1 MLMVGAFIAFFLG
14 KGDARPL
21 PAPIAKCDGSGTIY
35 LGSTHSDNE
44 DWFSLTGRVVGQDGA
59 PVCGAEVS
67 ATYLEPLETKYG
79 SIEGSLSPTGLNGE
93 FFLANLR
100 KGVPFTVRVN
110 PYNRLEVVIGRVG
123 FEGLGSAL
131 KKERNARVS
140 GVGRYSSEELRH
152 TAPAGVMR
160 FDIDLPDDPTATGI
174 VLGEAV
180 LGDPLGASGKA
191 TARIEVAGK
200 DPIEVPVQKRTGR
213 FVALGV
219 PAGEH
224 RVEVEIQTKGRRYE
238 MRETVTVPAGQDAVA
253 RVQIRRN

>member
-1 MLMVGAFIAFFLG
+1 
-14 KGDARPL
+14 
-21 PAPIAKCDGSGTIY
+21 
-35 LGSTHSDNE
+35 
-44 DWFSLTGRVVGQDGA
+44 
-59 PVCGAEVS
+59 VCGAEVS
-67 ATYLEPLETKYG
+67 ARYLEPLETKYG
-79 SIEGSLSPTGLNGE
+79 SIEGSSSPTGLNGE

-100 KGVPFTVRVN
+100 KGVPFTVSVN
-110 PYNRLEVVIGRVG
+110 PYYRLEVVIGREGV
-123 FEGLGSAL
+123 EGLGNAL

-152 TAPAGVMR
+152 AAPSSVMR
-160 FDIDLPDDPTATGI
+160 FDIALPDDPTATGI

-191 TARIEVAGK
+191 TARIEIAGK

-238 MRETVTVPAGQDAVA
+238 MRKTVTVPAGQDAVA
-253 RVQIRRN
+253 RVQLRWN

>member
-1 MLMVGAFIAFFLG
+1 MLMVSALIALISG
-14 KGDARPL
+14 SNYAQGQ

-35 LGSTHSDNE
+35 LGSTHRDNE
-44 DWFSLTGRVVGQDGA
+44 DWFSLTGSVVGHNGA
-59 PVCGAEVS
+59 PVCGAQVS
-67 ATYLEPLETKYG
+67 ATYLEPLKTKHG
-79 SIEGSLSPTGLNGE
+79 SIEGSSSPSGLNGE

-110 PYNRLEVVIGRVG
+110 PYYRLEVVIGRAGV
-123 FEGLGSAL
+123 EGLGSAL
-131 KKERNARVS
+131 KKERNTRMS

-152 TAPAGVMR
+152 AAPAGVIR
-160 FDIDLPDDPTATGI
+160 FDIALPDDPTATGI
-174 VLGEAV
+174 VLGDAV
-180 LGDPLGASGKA
+180 LVDPLGASGKA
-191 TARIEVAGK
+191 IARIEVAGK